1 MLTIYNS
8 LTRRKEKF
16 QPIDPGKVRM
26 YVCGIT
32 VYDYCHI
39 GHARMIL
46 VFDMI
51 VRYLRFRGYEVNYVR
66 NITDIDDKIINR
78 SRESGEPFKQLTGR
92 FIQAMNEDFEALN
105 VLVPDSEPRA
115 TDHIEQIIVMIGR
128 LLENGY
134 AYRAG
139 NGDIFYDVS
148 AFADYGKLSG
158 KNVEELRAGIRVD
171 VQEEKA
177 DPVDFALWKAEK
189 PGEPAWDSPW
199 GRGRPGWHIEC
210 SAMSTHCLGDDFDIH
225 GGGQDLRFPHHENE
239 IAQSC
244 GAGSGTFV
252 NTWIHNGF
260 VRVDDEKMSKSLGNF
275 FTIREVMERYLPEVI
290 RFFILSSHY
299 RSPLN
304 YSDGHL
310 DEARAGLTRLYTSI
324 RDIDPGDGELEP
336 GYRQRFEQ
344 VMDDDFNTRAAV
356 TLFHE
361 IAGEINRLEDKASEH
376 AARLASTLVQLGGVL
391 GIMQMTPGEFLHA
404 AAGNGDISTD
414 DINRL
419 IGERAQ
425 AKAARNYAEADRIR
439 ERLTGQ
445 DIILEDG
452 PGGTTWRRNSNSR

>member
-8 LTRRKEKF
+8 LTRQKEKF

-78 SRESGEPFKQLTGR
+78 SLENGEPFNELTGR
-92 FIQAMNEDFEALN
+92 FIQAMNEDFEALD

-128 LLENGY
+128 LLDNGY
-134 AYRAG
+134 AYRAA

-148 AFADYGKLSG
+148 AFGDYGKLSG

-210 SAMSTHCLGDDFDIH
+210 SAMSTHCLGEDFDIH

-239 IAQSC
+239 IAQSV
-244 GAGSGTFV
+244 GAGSRTFV
-252 NTWIHNGF
+252 NVWIHNGF

-324 RDIDPGDGELEP
+324 RDIDPREGELDP

-376 AARLASTLVQLGGVL
+376 AARLAGTLVRLGGVL

-404 AAGNGDISTD
+404 AAGNGDISPE

-445 DIILEDG
+445 GIILEDG
-452 PGGTTWRRNSNSR
+452 PGGTTWRRK

>member
-1 MLTIYNS
+1 
-8 LTRRKEKF
+8 
-16 QPIDPGKVRM
+16 
-26 YVCGIT
+26 
-32 VYDYCHI
+32 
-39 GHARMIL
+39 
-46 VFDMI
+46 
-51 VRYLRFRGYEVNYVR
+51 
-66 NITDIDDKIINR
+66 
-78 SRESGEPFKQLTGR
+78 
-92 FIQAMNEDFEALN
+92 
-105 VLVPDSEPRA
+105 
-115 TDHIEQIIVMIGR
+115 
-128 LLENGY
+128 
-134 AYRAG
+134 
-139 NGDIFYDVS
+139 
-148 AFADYGKLSG
+148 
-158 KNVEELRAGIRVD
+158 
-171 VQEEKA
+171 
-177 DPVDFALWKAEK
+177 
-189 PGEPAWDSPW
+189 
-199 GRGRPGWHIEC
+199 
-210 SAMSTHCLGDDFDIH
+210 MSTHCLGDDFDIH

-244 GAGSGTFV
+244 GAGSRTFV

-376 AARLASTLVQLGGVL
+376 AARLARTLVRLGGVL
-391 GIMQMTPGEFLHA
+391 GIMQMAPGQFLHA

-419 IGERAQ
+419 IEERAQ

-452 PGGTTWRRNSNSR
+452 PGGTTWRRK

>member
-16 QPIDPGKVRM
+16 QPIEPGKVRM

-46 VFDMI
+46 VFDMV

-78 SRESGEPFKQLTGR
+78 SLENGEPFNELTGR
-92 FIQAMNEDFEALN
+92 FIQAMNEDFDALN

-115 TDHIEQIIVMIGR
+115 TDHIGQIIAMIGR

-134 AYRAG
+134 AYRAE

-148 AFADYGKLSG
+148 TFEDYGKLSG
-158 KNVEELRAGIRVD
+158 KNIEELRAGIRVD
-171 VQEEKA
+171 VQEEKT
-177 DPVDFALWKAEK
+177 DPVDFVLWKAEK

-239 IAQSC
+239 IAQSR
-244 GAGSGTFV
+244 GAGSRTFV

-324 RDIDPGDGELEP
+324 RDIDPGEGELDP
-336 GYRQRFEQ
+336 GYRERFEQ
-344 VMDDDFNTRAAV
+344 AMDDDFNTRAAV

-361 IAGEINRLEDKASEH
+361 IAGDINRLEDKASEH
-376 AARLASTLVQLGGVL
+376 GARLARTLVQLGDVL
-391 GIMQMTPGEFLHA
+391 GVMQMAPGEFLHA
-404 AAGNGDISTD
+404 AAGDGDISPE

-419 IGERAQ
+419 IEERAQ
-425 AKAARNYAEADRIR
+425 AKAAKDYAGADRIR

-445 DIILEDG
+445 GIILEDG
-452 PGGTTWRRNSNSR
+452 PGGTTWRRK

>member
-16 QPIDPGKVRM
+16 QPIEPGKVRM

-78 SRESGEPFKQLTGR
+78 SLENGEPFDELTGR
-92 FIQAMNEDFEALN
+92 FIRAMNEDFEALN

-115 TDHIEQIIVMIGR
+115 TDHIEQIIAMIGR
-128 LLENGY
+128 LLDNGY
-134 AYRAG
+134 AYRAE
-139 NGDIFYDVS
+139 NGDVFYDVS
-148 AFADYGKLSG
+148 EFKDYGKLSG
-158 KNVEELRAGIRVD
+158 KNIEELRAGIRVD
-171 VQEEKA
+171 VQEEKT
-177 DPVDFALWKAEK
+177 DPVDFVLWKAEK
-189 PGEPAWDSPW
+189 PGEPAWESPW

-244 GAGSGTFV
+244 GAGSSTFV

-260 VRVDDEKMSKSLGNF
+260 VRVDDEKMAKSLGNF

-304 YSDGHL
+304 YSNGHL

-324 RDIDPGDGELEP
+324 RGIDPGEGDLDS

-344 VMDDDFNTRAAV
+344 VMDDDFNTREAV
-356 TLFHE
+356 TVLHE
-361 IAGEINRLEDKASEH
+361 IAGDINRLEDKASEQ
-376 AARLASTLVQLGGVL
+376 AARLARTLVRLGGVL
-391 GIMQMTPGEFLHA
+391 GIMQVAPGEFLHA
-404 AAGNGDISTD
+404 AAGNGEISQD
-414 DINRL
+414 EINRM
-419 IGERAQ
+419 IEARAQ
-425 AKAARNYAEADRIR
+425 AKSARDYAEADRIR
-439 ERLTGQ
+439 DQLAEQG
-445 DIILEDG
+445 IVLEDG
-452 PGGTTWRRNSNSR
+452 AGGTTWRRK

>member
-8 LTRRKEKF
+8 LTRRKEKL
-16 QPIDPGKVRM
+16 QTIDPGKVRM

-78 SRESGEPFKQLTGR
+78 SQENGEPFNELTGR

-115 TDHIEQIIVMIGR
+115 TDHIEQIVAMISR
-128 LLENGY
+128 LLDNGY
-134 AYRAG
+134 AYRAE

-148 AFADYGKLSG
+148 AFEDYGKLSG

-171 VQEEKA
+171 VQEEKT
-177 DPVDFALWKAEK
+177 DPVDFVLWKAEK

-239 IAQSC
+239 IAQSR
-244 GAGSGTFV
+244 GAGSSTFV

-310 DEARAGLTRLYTSI
+310 DESRAGLTRLYTSI
-324 RDIDPGDGELEP
+324 RDIDPGEGELDP
-336 GYRQRFEQ
+336 GYRERFEQ

-376 AARLASTLVQLGGVL
+376 AARLARTLVQLGDVL
-391 GIMQMTPGEFLHA
+391 GVMQMAPGEFLHA
-404 AAGNGDISTD
+404 AAGDGDISTE

-419 IGERAQ
+419 IEERAQ
-425 AKAARNYAEADRIR
+425 AKAAKDYAEADRIR

-445 DIILEDG
+445 GIILEDG
-452 PGGTTWRRNSNSR
+452 PGGTTWRWK

>member
-16 QPIDPGKVRM
+16 QPIDQGKVRM

-78 SRESGEPFKQLTGR
+78 SLENGEPFNELTGR

-115 TDHIEQIIVMIGR
+115 TDHIEQIVAMIGR
-128 LLENGY
+128 LLDNGY
-134 AYRAG
+134 AYRAE

-148 AFADYGKLSG
+148 AFEDYGKLSG
-158 KNVEELRAGIRVD
+158 KNIEELRTGIRVD
-171 VQEEKA
+171 VQEEKT
-177 DPVDFALWKAEK
+177 DPVDFVLWKAEK

-239 IAQSC
+239 IAQSR
-244 GAGSGTFV
+244 GAGSRNFV
-252 NTWIHNGF
+252 NMWIHNGF

-324 RDIDPGDGELEP
+324 RDIDPGEGELDP
-336 GYRQRFEQ
+336 GYRERFEQ

-361 IAGEINRLEDKASEH
+361 IAGDINRLEDKASEH
-376 AARLASTLVQLGGVL
+376 GARLARTLVQLGDVL
-391 GIMQMTPGEFLHA
+391 GVMQMAPGEFLHA
-404 AAGNGDISTD
+404 AAGDGDISPE

-419 IGERAQ
+419 IEERAQ
-425 AKAARNYAEADRIR
+425 AKAAKDYAEADQIR
-439 ERLTGQ
+439 ERLTEQG
-445 DIILEDG
+445 IILEDG
-452 PGGTTWRRNSNSR
+452 PGGTTWRWK

>member
-51 VRYLRFRGYEVNYVR
+51 VRYLRFRGYEVHYVR

-78 SRESGEPFKQLTGR
+78 SRENGEPFNELTGR
-92 FIQAMNEDFEALN
+92 FIRAMNEDFAALN
-105 VLVPDSEPRA
+105 VLPPDQEPRA
-115 TDHIEQIIVMIGR
+115 TEHIEQIIAMISR

-134 AYRAG
+134 AYQAE
-139 NGDIFYDVS
+139 NSDIFYDVS

-158 KNVEELRAGIRVD
+158 KNIDELRAGVRVD
-171 VQEEKA
+171 VQEAKA
-177 DPVDFALWKAEK
+177 DPVDFALWKSAK
-189 PGEPAWDSPW
+189 PNEPNWDSPW

-210 SAMSTHCLGDDFDIH
+210 SAMSTCCLGDDFDIH

-244 GAGSGTFV
+244 GAGSKTFV
-252 NTWIHNGF
+252 NLWIHNGF

-275 FTIREVMERYLPEVI
+275 FTIREVMASYLPEVI

-304 YSDGHL
+304 YSDAHL
-310 DEARAGLTRLYTSI
+310 DEARAGLARLYTSL
-324 RDIDPGDGELEP
+324 RDIDIDEGEPEP
-336 GYRQRFEQ
+336 GYLERFEQ
-344 VMDDDFNTRAAV
+344 VMDDDFNTREAV
-356 TLFHE
+356 TLLHE
-361 IAGEINRLEDKASEH
+361 VAGEINRLEDKTSAR
-376 AARLASTLVQLGGVL
+376 AARLAGTLVLLGEVL
-391 GIMQMTPGEFLHA
+391 GILQMSPAEFLHA
-404 AAGNGDISTD
+404 AARNDGISAD
-414 DINRL
+414 KINRL
-419 IGERAQ
+419 IEERAQ
-425 AKAARNYAEADRIR
+425 AKTSKNYAAADEIR
-439 ERLTGQ
+439 DRLSEQGVA
-445 DIILEDG
+445 LEDG
-452 PGGTTWRRNSNSR
+452 PDGTVWRWK

>member
-78 SRESGEPFKQLTGR
+78 SRESGEPFNELTGR

-105 VLVPDSEPRA
+105 VLVPDQEPRA
-115 TDHIEQIIVMIGR
+115 TDHIEQIIVMIDR

-148 AFADYGKLSG
+148 AFGDYGKLSG

-189 PGEPAWDSPW
+189 PGEPAWGSPW

-244 GAGSGTFV
+244 GAGSRTFV

-336 GYRQRFEQ
+336 SYRQRFEQ

-376 AARLASTLVQLGGVL
+376 AARLARTLVRLGGVL
-391 GIMQMTPGEFLHA
+391 GIMQMAPGQFLHA

-419 IGERAQ
+419 IEERAQ

-452 PGGTTWRRNSNSR
+452 PDGTTWRRK

>member
-16 QPIDPGKVRM
+16 QPIDQGKVRM

-78 SRESGEPFKQLTGR
+78 SLENGEPFNELTGR

-115 TDHIEQIIVMIGR
+115 TDHIEQIVAMIGR
-128 LLENGY
+128 LLDNGY
-134 AYRAG
+134 AYRAE

-148 AFADYGKLSG
+148 AFEDYGKLSG
-158 KNVEELRAGIRVD
+158 KNIEELRTGIRVD
-171 VQEEKA
+171 VQEEKT
-177 DPVDFALWKAEK
+177 DPVDFVLWKAEK

-239 IAQSC
+239 IAQSR
-244 GAGSGTFV
+244 GAGSRNFV
-252 NTWIHNGF
+252 NMWIHNGF

-324 RDIDPGDGELEP
+324 RDIDPGEGELDP
-336 GYRQRFEQ
+336 GYRERFEQ

-361 IAGEINRLEDKASEH
+361 IAGDINRLEDKASEH
-376 AARLASTLVQLGGVL
+376 GARLARTLVQLGDVL
-391 GIMQMTPGEFLHA
+391 GVMQMAPGEFLHA
-404 AAGNGDISTD
+404 AAGDGDISPE

-419 IGERAQ
+419 IEERAQ
-425 AKAARNYAEADRIR
+425 AKAAKDYAEADRIR
-439 ERLTGQ
+439 ERLTEQG
-445 DIILEDG
+445 IILEDG
-452 PGGTTWRRNSNSR
+452 PGGTTWRWK

>member
-16 QPIDPGKVRM
+16 QPIDQGKVRM

-78 SRESGEPFKQLTGR
+78 SLENGEPFNELTGR

-115 TDHIEQIIVMIGR
+115 TDHIEQIVAMIGR
-128 LLENGY
+128 LLDNGY
-134 AYRAG
+134 AYRAE

-148 AFADYGKLSG
+148 AFEDYGKLSG
-158 KNVEELRAGIRVD
+158 KNIEELRTGIRVD
-171 VQEEKA
+171 VQEEKT
-177 DPVDFALWKAEK
+177 DPVDFVLWKAEK

-239 IAQSC
+239 IAQSR
-244 GAGSGTFV
+244 GAGSRNFV
-252 NTWIHNGF
+252 NMWIHNGF

-275 FTIREVMERYLPEVI
+275 FTIREVMARYLPEVI

-324 RDIDPGDGELEP
+324 RDIDPGEGEPDP

-361 IAGEINRLEDKASEH
+361 IAGDINRLEDKASEH
-376 AARLASTLVQLGGVL
+376 GARLARTLVQLGDVL
-391 GIMQMTPGEFLHA
+391 GVMQMAPGEFLHA
-404 AAGNGDISTD
+404 AAGDGDISPE

-419 IGERAQ
+419 IEERAQ
-425 AKAARNYAEADRIR
+425 AKAAKDYAEADRIR
-439 ERLTGQ
+439 ERLTEQG
-445 DIILEDG
+445 IILEDG
-452 PGGTTWRRNSNSR
+452 PGGTTWRWK

>member
-78 SRESGEPFKQLTGR
+78 SLENGEPFDELTAR
-92 FIQAMNEDFEALN
+92 FIRAMNEDFEALN

-115 TDHIEQIIVMIGR
+115 TDHIEQIIVMIDR

-134 AYRAG
+134 AYRAE

-148 AFADYGKLSG
+148 AFGDYGKLSG

-244 GAGSGTFV
+244 GAGSRTFV

-376 AARLASTLVQLGGVL
+376 AARLARTLVRLGGVL
-391 GIMQMTPGEFLHA
+391 GIMQMAPGQFLHA

-419 IGERAQ
+419 IEERAQ

-452 PGGTTWRRNSNSR
+452 PGGTTWRRK

>member
-78 SRESGEPFKQLTGR
+78 SRESGEPFNELTGR

-115 TDHIEQIIVMIGR
+115 TDHIEQIIVMINR

-148 AFADYGKLSG
+148 AFGDYGKLSG

-189 PGEPAWDSPW
+189 PGEPAWGSPW

-244 GAGSGTFV
+244 GAGSRTFV

-304 YSDGHL
+304 YSDRHL

-336 GYRQRFEQ
+336 SYRQRFEQ

-376 AARLASTLVQLGGVL
+376 AARLARTLVRLGGVL
-391 GIMQMTPGEFLHA
+391 GIMQMAPGQFLHA

-419 IGERAQ
+419 IEERAQ

-452 PGGTTWRRNSNSR
+452 PGGTTWRRK

>member
-16 QPIDPGKVRM
+16 QPIDQGKVRM

-78 SRESGEPFKQLTGR
+78 SLENGEPFNELTGR

-115 TDHIEQIIVMIGR
+115 TDHIEQIVAMISR
-128 LLENGY
+128 LLDNGY
-134 AYRAG
+134 AYRAE

-148 AFADYGKLSG
+148 AFEDYGKLSG
-158 KNVEELRAGIRVD
+158 KNIEELRTGIRVD
-171 VQEEKA
+171 VQEEKT
-177 DPVDFALWKAEK
+177 DPVDFVLWKAEK

-239 IAQSC
+239 IAQSR
-244 GAGSGTFV
+244 GAGSRNFV
-252 NTWIHNGF
+252 NMWIHNGF

-324 RDIDPGDGELEP
+324 RDIDPGEGELDP
-336 GYRQRFEQ
+336 GYRERFEQ

-361 IAGEINRLEDKASEH
+361 IAGDINRLEDKASEH
-376 AARLASTLVQLGGVL
+376 GARLARTLVQLGDVL
-391 GIMQMTPGEFLHA
+391 GVMQMAPGEFLHA
-404 AAGNGDISTD
+404 AAGDGDISPE

-419 IGERAQ
+419 IEERAQ
-425 AKAARNYAEADRIR
+425 AKAAKDYAEADRIR
-439 ERLTGQ
+439 ERLTEQG
-445 DIILEDG
+445 IILEDG
-452 PGGTTWRRNSNSR
+452 PGGTTWRWK

>member
-8 LTRRKEKF
+8 LTRQKEKF

-78 SRESGEPFKQLTGR
+78 SLENGEPFNELTGR
-92 FIQAMNEDFEALN
+92 FIQAMNEDFEALD

-128 LLENGY
+128 LLDNGY
-134 AYRAG
+134 AYRAA

-148 AFADYGKLSG
+148 AFGDYGKLSG

-210 SAMSTHCLGDDFDIH
+210 SAMSTHCLGEDFDIH

-239 IAQSC
+239 IAQSV
-244 GAGSGTFV
+244 GAGSRTFV
-252 NTWIHNGF
+252 NVWIHNGF

-324 RDIDPGDGELEP
+324 RDIDPREGELDP

-376 AARLASTLVQLGGVL
+376 AARLAGTLVRLGGVL

-404 AAGNGDISTD
+404 AAGNGDISPE

-445 DIILEDG
+445 GIILEDG
-452 PGGTTWRRNSNSR
+452 PGGTTWKRS

>member
-78 SRESGEPFKQLTGR
+78 SLENGEPFNELTGR
-92 FIQAMNEDFEALN
+92 FIRAMNEDFEALN

-115 TDHIEQIIVMIGR
+115 TDHIEQIIVMISR
-128 LLENGY
+128 LLDNGY
-134 AYRAG
+134 AYRAE
-139 NGDIFYDVS
+139 NGDVFYDVS
-148 AFADYGKLSG
+148 EFKDYGKLSG
-158 KNVEELRAGIRVD
+158 KNIDELRAGIRVD
-171 VQEEKA
+171 VQEEKT
-177 DPVDFALWKAEK
+177 DPVDFVLWKAEK

-239 IAQSC
+239 IAQSR
-244 GAGSGTFV
+244 GAGSRTFV
-252 NTWIHNGF
+252 NMWIHNGF

-310 DEARAGLTRLYTSI
+310 DESRAGLTRLYTSL
-324 RDIDPGDGELEP
+324 RDIDPGEGELDP
-336 GYRQRFEQ
+336 GYRERFEQ

-361 IAGEINRLEDKASEH
+361 IAGEINRLEDKASEY
-376 AARLASTLVQLGGVL
+376 AARLARTLVRLGGVL
-391 GIMQMTPGEFLHA
+391 GVMQMPPGEFLHA
-404 AAGNGDISTD
+404 AAGDGDISPE

-419 IGERAQ
+419 IEERAQ
-425 AKAARNYAEADRIR
+425 AKAAKDYAEADRIR
-439 ERLTGQ
+439 ERLTEQG
-445 DIILEDG
+445 IILEDG
-452 PGGTTWRRNSNSR
+452 PGGTTWRWK

>member
-1 MLTIYNS
+1 
-8 LTRRKEKF
+8 
-16 QPIDPGKVRM
+16 M

-51 VRYLRFRGYEVNYVR
+51 VRYFRFRGYEVDYIR

-78 SRESGEPFKQLTGR
+78 SLENGEPFNELTER
-92 FIQAMNEDFEALN
+92 FIQAMNEDFAALN
-105 VLVPDSEPRA
+105 VLVPDREPRA
-115 TDHIEQIIVMIGR
+115 TQHIDQIIAMISR

-134 AYRAG
+134 AYQAG
-139 NGDIFYDVS
+139 NGDVFYDVS

-158 KNVEELRAGIRVD
+158 KNIDELRAGIRVD
-171 VQEEKA
+171 VQDDKT
-177 DPVDFALWKAEK
+177 DPVDFVLWKMEK

-210 SAMSTHCLGDDFDIH
+210 SAMSTHCLGPDFDIH
-225 GGGQDLRFPHHENE
+225 GGGQDLQFPHHENE

-244 GAGSGTFV
+244 GAGSKTFV

-275 FTIREVMERYLPEVI
+275 FTIREVMARYLPEVI

-304 YSDGHL
+304 YSDTHL
-310 DEARAGLTRLYTSI
+310 DEARAGLTRLYNSI
-324 RDIDPGDGELEP
+324 RDIDPGEGEVSDR
-336 GYRQRFEQ
+336 YRQRFEQ

-356 TLFHE
+356 TVLHE
-361 IAGEINRLEDKASEH
+361 LAGEINRLDDKSTAE
-376 AARLASTLVQLGGVL
+376 AACLARTLVQLGGVL
-391 GIMQMTPGEFLHA
+391 GIMQMAPAGFLHA
-404 AAGNGDISTD
+404 AAGNGDITPEE
-414 DINRL
+414 ITRL
-419 IGERAQ
+419 IRERSR
-425 AKAARNYAEADRIR
+425 AKAEKNYAEADRLR
-439 ERLTGQ
+439 DHLSEQG
-445 DIILEDG
+445 IILEDG
-452 PGGTTWRRNSNSR
+452 PDGTTWRRK

>member
-78 SRESGEPFKQLTGR
+78 SLENGEPFNELTGR
-92 FIQAMNEDFEALN
+92 FIQAMNEDFEALD
-105 VLVPDSEPRA
+105 VLAPDSEPRA

-134 AYRAG
+134 AYRAA

-148 AFADYGKLSG
+148 AFGDYGKLSG

-239 IAQSC
+239 IAQSV
-244 GAGSGTFV
+244 GAGSRTFV
-252 NTWIHNGF
+252 NVWIHNGF

-324 RDIDPGDGELEP
+324 RDIDPGDGGLEP

-344 VMDDDFNTRAAV
+344 VMDDDFNTRAAI

-376 AARLASTLVQLGGVL
+376 TARLAGTLVQLGGVL
-391 GIMQMTPGEFLHA
+391 GIMQMRPGEFLHA
-404 AAGNGDISTD
+404 AAGNGDIPPE

-419 IGERAQ
+419 IEERAQ

-445 DIILEDG
+445 GIILEDG
-452 PGGTTWRRNSNSR
+452 PGGTTWRRK

>member
-16 QPIDPGKVRM
+16 QPIEPGKVRM

-78 SRESGEPFKQLTGR
+78 SLENGEPFDELTGR
-92 FIQAMNEDFEALN
+92 FIRAMNEDFEALN
-105 VLVPDSEPRA
+105 ALVPDSEPRA
-115 TDHIEQIIVMIGR
+115 TDHIEQIIAMIGR
-128 LLENGY
+128 LLDNGY
-134 AYRAG
+134 AYRAE

-148 AFADYGKLSG
+148 AFGDYGKLSG
-158 KNVEELRAGIRVD
+158 KNIEELRAGIRVD
-171 VQEEKA
+171 VQEEKT
-177 DPVDFALWKAEK
+177 DPVDFVLWKAEK
-189 PGEPAWDSPW
+189 PGEPAWESPW
-199 GRGRPGWHIEC
+199 GKGRPGWHIEC

-244 GAGSGTFV
+244 GAGSSTFV

-260 VRVDDEKMSKSLGNF
+260 VRVDDEKMAKSLGNF

-324 RDIDPGDGELEP
+324 RDIDPVEGDLDP
-336 GYRQRFEQ
+336 GYRERFEQ
-344 VMDDDFNTRAAV
+344 VMDDDFNTRGAV

-361 IAGEINRLEDKASEH
+361 IAGDINRLEDKASEQ
-376 AARLASTLVQLGGVL
+376 AARLARTLVRLGDVL
-391 GIMQMTPGEFLHA
+391 GIMQLAPGEFLHA
-404 AAGNGDISTD
+404 AAGNGEISQD
-414 DINRL
+414 EINRM
-419 IGERAQ
+419 IEERAQ
-425 AKAARNYAEADRIR
+425 AKAAKNYAEADRIR
-439 ERLTGQ
+439 ERLTEQG
-445 DIILEDG
+445 IILEDG
-452 PGGTTWRRNSNSR
+452 PGGTAWRRK

>member
-78 SRESGEPFKQLTGR
+78 SLENGEPFSELTRR
-92 FIQAMNEDFEALN
+92 FIQAMNKDFEALN

-115 TDHIEQIIVMIGR
+115 TDHIEQIVVMISR
-128 LLENGY
+128 LLDNGY
-134 AYRAG
+134 AYRAE

-148 AFADYGKLSG
+148 AFEDYGKLSG
-158 KNVEELRAGIRVD
+158 KNIEELRAGIRVD

-177 DPVDFALWKAEK
+177 DPVDFVLWKAEK

-239 IAQSC
+239 IAQSR
-244 GAGSGTFV
+244 GAGSRTFV
-252 NTWIHNGF
+252 NMWIHNGF

-310 DEARAGLTRLYTSI
+310 DESRAGLIRLYTSI
-324 RDIDPGDGELEP
+324 RDIDPGEGELDP
-336 GYRQRFEQ
+336 GYRERFEQ

-361 IAGEINRLEDKASEH
+361 IAGDINRLEDKASEH
-376 AARLASTLVQLGGVL
+376 GARLARTLVQLGDVL
-391 GIMQMTPGEFLHA
+391 GVMQMAPGEFLHA
-404 AAGNGDISTD
+404 AAGDGDISPE

-419 IGERAQ
+419 IEERAQ
-425 AKAARNYAEADRIR
+425 AKAAKDYADADRIR
-439 ERLTGQ
+439 ERLTEQG
-445 DIILEDG
+445 IILEDG
-452 PGGTTWRRNSNSR
+452 PGGTTWRWK

>member
-8 LTRRKEKF
+8 LTRRKDKF

-78 SRESGEPFKQLTGR
+78 SLENGEPFNELTGR
-92 FIQAMNEDFEALN
+92 FIRAMNEDFDALN
-105 VLVPDSEPRA
+105 VLTPDSEPRA
-115 TDHIEQIIVMIGR
+115 TDHIEQIIAMIGR
-128 LLENGY
+128 LLDNGY
-134 AYRAG
+134 AYQAE

-148 AFADYGKLSG
+148 TFEDYGKLSG
-158 KNVEELRAGIRVD
+158 KNIEELRAGIRVD
-171 VQEEKA
+171 VQEEKT
-177 DPVDFALWKAEK
+177 DPVDFVLWKAEK

-210 SAMSTHCLGDDFDIH
+210 SAMSTHCLGADFDIH

-244 GAGSGTFV
+244 GAGSRTFV

-324 RDIDPGDGELEP
+324 RDIDPGEGELDL

-376 AARLASTLVQLGGVL
+376 AVRLARTLVRLGDVL

-404 AAGNGDISTD
+404 AAGAGDISRD
-414 DINRL
+414 DISRL
-419 IGERAQ
+419 IEARTQ
-425 AKAARNYAEADRIR
+425 AKSARNYAEADRIR
-439 ERLTGQ
+439 EQLTEQG
-445 DIILEDG
+445 IILEDG
-452 PGGTTWRRNSNSR
+452 PDGTTWRRK

>member
-78 SRESGEPFKQLTGR
+78 SLENGEPFSELTRR
-92 FIQAMNEDFEALN
+92 FIQAMNKDFEALN

-115 TDHIEQIIVMIGR
+115 TDHIEQIVVMISR
-128 LLENGY
+128 LLDNGY
-134 AYRAG
+134 AYRAE

-148 AFADYGKLSG
+148 AFEDYGKLSG
-158 KNVEELRAGIRVD
+158 KNIEELRAGIRVD

-177 DPVDFALWKAEK
+177 DPVDFVLWKAEK

-239 IAQSC
+239 IAQSR
-244 GAGSGTFV
+244 GAGSRTFV
-252 NTWIHNGF
+252 NMWIHNGF
-260 VRVDDEKMSKSLGNF
+260 VRVDDEKMSKSLDNYVGLAEPAE
-275 FTIREVMERYLPEVI
+275 TMYGKILSIPDTLIYRYFELASDEETDALPELHKLCIENPRDAKHRLALSITRFYHGIEAAEKAREHFERTVI
-290 RFFILSSHY
+290 RKEVPKKVASFKPEGDGQIGLLNLLTSS
-299 RSPLN
+299 
-304 YSDGHL
+304 
-310 DEARAGLTRLYTSI
+310 GLTPSN
-324 RDIDPGDGELEP
+324 G
-336 GYRQRFEQ
+336 
-344 VMDDDFNTRAAV
+344 
-356 TLFHE
+356 
-361 IAGEINRLEDKASEH
+361 
-376 AARLASTLVQLGGVL
+376 AARRLVQQGAVSIDGQRVTDSRLVL
-391 GIMQMTPGEFLHA
+391 DVTKRAPFLVRV
-404 AAGNGDISTD
+404 GK
-414 DINRL
+414 R
-419 IGERAQ
+419 RFV
-425 AKAARNYAEADRIR
+425 RIV
-439 ERLTGQ
+439 
-445 DIILEDG
+445 
-452 PGGTTWRRNSNSR
+452 W

>member
-78 SRESGEPFKQLTGR
+78 SRESGEPFNELTGR

-115 TDHIEQIIVMIGR
+115 TDHIEQIIVMIDR

-148 AFADYGKLSG
+148 AFGDYGKLSG

-177 DPVDFALWKAEK
+177 DPVDFALWKAGK
-189 PGEPAWDSPW
+189 
-199 GRGRPGWHIEC
+199 
-210 SAMSTHCLGDDFDIH
+210 
-225 GGGQDLRFPHHENE
+225 
-239 IAQSC
+239 
-244 GAGSGTFV
+244 
-252 NTWIHNGF
+252 
-260 VRVDDEKMSKSLGNF
+260 
-275 FTIREVMERYLPEVI
+275 
-290 RFFILSSHY
+290 
-299 RSPLN
+299 
-304 YSDGHL
+304 
-310 DEARAGLTRLYTSI
+310 AR
-324 RDIDPGDGELEP
+324 
-336 GYRQRFEQ
+336 
-344 VMDDDFNTRAAV
+344 
-356 TLFHE
+356 
-361 IAGEINRLEDKASEH
+361 
-376 AARLASTLVQLGGVL
+376 
-391 GIMQMTPGEFLHA
+391 
-404 AAGNGDISTD
+404 
-414 DINRL
+414 
-419 IGERAQ
+419 
-425 AKAARNYAEADRIR
+425 
-439 ERLTGQ
+439 
-445 DIILEDG
+445 
-452 PGGTTWRRNSNSR
+452 

>member
-8 LTRRKEKF
+8 LTRQKEKF
-16 QPIDPGKVRM
+16 QPIEPGRVRM

-51 VRYLRFRGYEVNYVR
+51 VRYFRFRGYEVDYIR

-78 SRESGEPFKQLTGR
+78 SLENGEPFNELTDR
-92 FIQAMNEDFEALN
+92 FIQAMNEDFAALN
-105 VLVPDSEPRA
+105 VLTPDREPRA
-115 TDHIEQIIVMIGR
+115 TEHIEQIIAMISR
-128 LLENGY
+128 LLKNGY
-134 AYRAG
+134 AYQAK
-139 NGDIFYDVS
+139 NGDVFYDVS

-158 KNVEELRAGIRVD
+158 KNIDELRAGIRVD
-171 VQEEKA
+171 VQDVKT
-177 DPVDFALWKAEK
+177 DPVDFVLWKMEK

-210 SAMSTHCLGDDFDIH
+210 SAMSIHCLGPDFDIH
-225 GGGQDLRFPHHENE
+225 GGGQDLQFPHHENE

-244 GAGSGTFV
+244 GAGSRTFV

-275 FTIREVMERYLPEVI
+275 FTIREVMARYLPEVI

-324 RDIDPGDGELEP
+324 RDIDPGEGDPDP

-356 TLFHE
+356 TVLHE
-361 IAGEINRLEDKASEH
+361 LAGEINRLDDKASEH
-376 AARLASTLVQLGGVL
+376 AACLARTLVRLGDVL
-391 GIMQMTPGEFLHA
+391 GIMQMAPAEFLHA
-404 AAGNGDISTD
+404 AAGNADISPE
-414 DINRL
+414 DITRL
-419 IGERAQ
+419 IAERAQ
-425 AKAARNYAEADRIR
+425 AKAEKNYAEADRLR
-439 ERLTGQ
+439 AHLSGQ
-445 DIILEDG
+445 GIILEDG
-452 PGGTTWRRNSNSR
+452 PGGTTWRRK

>member
-8 LTRRKEKF
+8 LTRQKEKF
-16 QPIDPGKVRM
+16 QPIEPDRVRM

-51 VRYLRFRGYEVNYVR
+51 VRYFRFRGYEVDYIR

-78 SRESGEPFKQLTGR
+78 SLENGEPFNELTER
-92 FIQAMNEDFEALN
+92 FIQAMNEDFAALN
-105 VLVPDSEPRA
+105 VLVPDREPRA
-115 TDHIEQIIVMIGR
+115 TEHIEQIIAMISR

-139 NGDIFYDVS
+139 NGDVFYDVS

-158 KNVEELRAGIRVD
+158 KNIDELRAGIRVD
-171 VQEEKA
+171 VQDAKT
-177 DPVDFALWKAEK
+177 DPVDFVLWKMEK

-199 GRGRPGWHIEC
+199 GSGRPGWHIEC
-210 SAMSTHCLGDDFDIH
+210 SAMSTHCLGVDFDIH
-225 GGGQDLRFPHHENE
+225 GGGQDLQFPHHENE

-244 GAGSGTFV
+244 GSGSETFV
-252 NTWIHNGF
+252 NLWIHNGF

-275 FTIREVMERYLPEVI
+275 FTIREVMARYLPEVI

-304 YSDGHL
+304 YSDAHL
-310 DEARAGLTRLYTSI
+310 DEARAGLTRLYNSI
-324 RDIDPGDGELEP
+324 RDIDPGEGEVSDR
-336 GYRQRFEQ
+336 YRQRFEQ

-356 TLFHE
+356 TVLHE
-361 IAGEINRLEDKASEH
+361 LAGEINRLDDKSTAE
-376 AARLASTLVQLGGVL
+376 AACLARTLVQLGDVL
-391 GIMQMTPGEFLHA
+391 GIMQMAPAEFLHA
-404 AAGNGDISTD
+404 AAGNGDITAEE
-414 DINRL
+414 ITRL
-419 IGERAQ
+419 IEERAQ
-425 AKAARNYAEADRIR
+425 AKAEKNYAEADRVR
-439 ERLTGQ
+439 EQLSGQ
-445 DIILEDG
+445 GIILEDG
-452 PGGTTWRRNSNSR
+452 PGGTTWRRK

>member
-16 QPIDPGKVRM
+16 QPIDQGKVRM

-78 SRESGEPFKQLTGR
+78 SLENGEPFNELTGR
-92 FIQAMNEDFEALN
+92 FIQAMNKDFEALN

-115 TDHIEQIIVMIGR
+115 TDHIEQIVAMISR
-128 LLENGY
+128 LLDNGY
-134 AYRAG
+134 AYRAE

-148 AFADYGKLSG
+148 AFEDYGKLSG
-158 KNVEELRAGIRVD
+158 KNIEELRAGIRVD
-171 VQEEKA
+171 VQEEKT
-177 DPVDFALWKAEK
+177 DPVDFVLWKAEK

-239 IAQSC
+239 IAQSR
-244 GAGSGTFV
+244 GAGSRNFV
-252 NTWIHNGF
+252 NMWIHNGF

-275 FTIREVMERYLPEVI
+275 FTIREVMARYLPEVI

-310 DEARAGLTRLYTSI
+310 DESRAGLTRLYTSI
-324 RDIDPGDGELEP
+324 RDIDPGEGELDP
-336 GYRQRFEQ
+336 GYRERFEQ

-361 IAGEINRLEDKASEH
+361 IAGDINRLEDKASEH
-376 AARLASTLVQLGGVL
+376 GARLARTLVQLGDVL
-391 GIMQMTPGEFLHA
+391 GVMQMAPGEFLHA
-404 AAGNGDISTD
+404 AAGDGDISPE

-419 IGERAQ
+419 IEERAQ
-425 AKAARNYAEADRIR
+425 AKAAKDYAEADRIR
-439 ERLTGQ
+439 ERLTEQG
-445 DIILEDG
+445 IILEDG
-452 PGGTTWRRNSNSR
+452 PGGTTWRWK

>member
-8 LTRRKEKF
+8 LTRRKQKF

-78 SRESGEPFKQLTGR
+78 SRENGEPFNELTER
-92 FIQAMNEDFEALN
+92 FIQAMNEDFNALN
-105 VLVPDSEPRA
+105 VLVPEREPRA
-115 TDHIEQIIVMIGR
+115 TEHMEQIITMIGL

-134 AYRAG
+134 AYRAK

-171 VQEEKA
+171 VQEAKA
-177 DPVDFALWKAEK
+177 DPVDFVLWKAEK

-210 SAMSTHCLGDDFDIH
+210 SAMSTHCLGNDFDIH
-225 GGGQDLRFPHHENE
+225 GGGQDLLFPHHENE

-244 GAGSGTFV
+244 GAGSKHFV
-252 NTWIHNGF
+252 NLWMHNGF
-260 VRVDDEKMSKSLGNF
+260 VRVDNEKMSKSLGNF
-275 FTIREVMERYLPEVI
+275 FTIREVMARYLPEVI

-299 RSPLN
+299 RSQLN

-310 DEARAGLTRLYTSI
+310 DEAKTSLTRLYTSL
-324 RDIDPGDGELEP
+324 RDIDPGEGALEP

-344 VMDDDFNTRAAV
+344 VMDDDFNTREAI

-361 IAGEINRLEDKASEH
+361 IAGEINRLQDKTSEQ
-376 AARLASTLVQLGGVL
+376 AARLARTLIRLGDVLGVL
-391 GIMQMTPGEFLHA
+391 QMEPAEFLHA
-404 AAGNGDISTD
+404 AAGNDDISPD
-414 DINRL
+414 QISRL
-419 IGERAQ
+419 IEERAQ

-439 ERLTGQ
+439 AQLDVTG
-445 DIILEDG
+445 IILEDG
-452 PGGTTWRRNSNSR
+452 AAGTTWRRK

>member
-78 SRESGEPFKQLTGR
+78 SRENGEPFNELTGR

-105 VLVPDSEPRA
+105 VLVPDQEPRA
-115 TDHIEQIIVMIGR
+115 TDHIEQIIAMINR

-134 AYRAG
+134 AYQAE

-158 KNVEELRAGIRVD
+158 KNIEELRAGIRVD
-171 VQEEKA
+171 VQEEKT

-210 SAMSTHCLGDDFDIH
+210 SAMSTHCLGDNFDIH

-244 GAGSGTFV
+244 GAGSSTFV

-275 FTIREVMERYLPEVI
+275 FTIREVMESYLPEVI

-324 RDIDPGDGELEP
+324 RDIEPGDGELEP

-361 IAGEINRLEDKASEH
+361 IAGEINRLEGKASEH
-376 AARLASTLVQLGGVL
+376 AARLARTLVQLGGVL
-391 GIMQMTPGEFLHA
+391 GIMQMRPGEFLHA
-404 AAGNGDISTD
+404 TAGNGDISTD

-419 IGERAQ
+419 IEERAQ

-439 ERLTGQ
+439 DRLTERG
-445 DIILEDG
+445 IILEDG
-452 PGGTTWRRNSNSR
+452 PGGTTWRRR

>member
-16 QPIDPGKVRM
+16 RPIEPGKVRM

-51 VRYLRFRGYEVNYVR
+51 VRYFRFRGYEVNYVR

-78 SRESGEPFKQLTGR
+78 SLENGEPFDELTGR

-105 VLVPDSEPRA
+105 VLVPDREPRA
-115 TDHIEQIIVMIGR
+115 TEHIEQIIAMIGR
-128 LLENGY
+128 LLDNGY
-134 AYRAG
+134 AYRAED
-139 NGDIFYDVS
+139 GDVFYDVS
-148 AFADYGKLSG
+148 AFGDYGKLSG
-158 KNVEELRAGIRVD
+158 KNIEELRAGIRVD
-171 VQEEKA
+171 VQEAKA
-177 DPVDFALWKAEK
+177 DPVDFVLWKAEK

-239 IAQSC
+239 IAQSR
-244 GAGSGTFV
+244 GAGSSTFV

-275 FTIREVMERYLPEVI
+275 FTIREVMQRYLPEVI

-304 YSDGHL
+304 YSDGRL
-310 DEARAGLTRLYTSI
+310 DEARAGLTRLYTSL
-324 RDIDPGDGELEP
+324 RDIDPGEGDMDP

-344 VMDDDFNTRAAV
+344 VMDDDFNTREAV
-356 TLFHE
+356 TVLHE
-361 IAGEINRLEDKASEH
+361 IAGEINRLEDKASEQ
-376 AARLASTLVQLGGVL
+376 AARLARTLVRLGGVL
-391 GIMQMTPGEFLHA
+391 GIMRVAPSEFLHA
-404 AAGNGDISTD
+404 AAGNGDISRD
-414 DINRL
+414 EINRM
-419 IGERAQ
+419 IEERAQ

-439 ERLTGQ
+439 ERLAEQG
-445 DIILEDG
+445 IVLEDG
-452 PGGTTWRRNSNSR
+452 AGGTTWRRK

>member
-78 SRESGEPFKQLTGR
+78 SLENGEPFNELTAR
-92 FIQAMNEDFEALN
+92 FIQAMNEDFDALN

-115 TDHIEQIIVMIGR
+115 TDHIEQIIVMIDR

-134 AYRAG
+134 AYRAA

-148 AFADYGKLSG
+148 AFGDYGKLSG

-244 GAGSGTFV
+244 GAGSRTFV
-252 NTWIHNGF
+252 NVWIHNGF

-324 RDIDPGDGELEP
+324 RDIAPGDGELEP

-376 AARLASTLVQLGGVL
+376 AACLARTLVRLGGVL
-391 GIMQMTPGEFLHA
+391 GVMQMVPGEFLHA
-404 AAGNGDISTD
+404 AAGDGDVSPE

-419 IGERAQ
+419 IKERAQ
-425 AKAARNYAEADRIR
+425 AKAAKDYAEADRIR
-439 ERLTGQ
+439 ERLTEQG
-445 DIILEDG
+445 IILEDG
-452 PGGTTWRRNSNSR
+452 PGGTTWRWK

>member
-8 LTRRKEKF
+8 LTRQKEKF
-16 QPIDPGKVRM
+16 QPIEPGKVRM

-51 VRYLRFRGYEVNYVR
+51 VRYFRFRSYEVDYIR

-78 SRESGEPFKQLTGR
+78 SLENGEPFNELTER
-92 FIQAMNEDFEALN
+92 FIQAMNEDFAALN
-105 VLVPDSEPRA
+105 VLVPDQEPRA
-115 TDHIEQIIVMIGR
+115 TEHMKQIIAMISR

-134 AYRAG
+134 AYQAG
-139 NGDIFYDVS
+139 NGDVFYDVS

-158 KNVEELRAGIRVD
+158 KNIDELRAGIRVD
-171 VQEEKA
+171 VQDDKT
-177 DPVDFALWKAEK
+177 DPVDFVLWKMEK

-210 SAMSTHCLGDDFDIH
+210 SAMSTHCLGPDFDIH
-225 GGGQDLRFPHHENE
+225 GGGQDLQFPHHENE

-244 GAGSGTFV
+244 GAGSRTFV

-275 FTIREVMERYLPEVI
+275 FTIREVMARYLPEVI

-304 YSDGHL
+304 YSDTHL
-310 DEARAGLTRLYTSI
+310 DEARAGLTRLYNSI
-324 RDIDPGDGELEP
+324 RDIDPGEGEVSDR
-336 GYRQRFEQ
+336 YRQRFEQ

-356 TLFHE
+356 TVLHE
-361 IAGEINRLEDKASEH
+361 LAGEINRLDDKLTAE
-376 AARLASTLVQLGGVL
+376 AACLARTLVQLGGVL
-391 GIMQMTPGEFLHA
+391 GIMQMAPAEFLHA
-404 AAGNGDISTD
+404 AAGNGDITPEE
-414 DINRL
+414 ITRL
-419 IGERAQ
+419 IGERSR
-425 AKAARNYAEADRIR
+425 AKAEKNYAEADRLR
-439 ERLTGQ
+439 DHLTERG
-445 DIILEDG
+445 IILEDG
-452 PGGTTWRRNSNSR
+452 PDGTTWRRK